1 MMVPVIIQLMIVEF
15 VMVIILHMSCTESW
29 ADNYEADN
37 TIDDGSCYTVENYS
51 LNQNANLI
59 SFLSLPDD
67 ASIGNVLPISENPNI
82 TGIVGEGVAASPNPV
97 LGWVGSLSELDLT
110 RGYWVTMS
118 ESDDISITAN
128 EAPGHLDLSYS
139 LNPGANLISFPFVGS
154 YNLQDVMPLDLIYVT
169 SGIVG
174 EGVAASNF
182 NGQFLGSLTQFEG
195 GKGYWFKV
203 IEPIEFQFVM
213 PTDRQTTPVRSKT
226 K

>member
-1 MMVPVIIQLMIVEF
+1 M
-15 VMVIILHMSCTESW
+15 
-29 ADNYEADN
+29 
-37 TIDDGSCYTVENYS
+37 GR
-51 LNQNANLI
+51 
-59 SFLSLPDD
+59 
-67 ASIGNVLPISENPNI
+67 
-82 TGIVGEGVAASPNPV
+82 
-97 LGWVGSLSELDLT
+97 SLSELDLT

-169 SGIVG
+169 SELLVK
-174 EGVAASNF
+174 ELLHQTLMDV
-182 NGQFLGSLTQFEG
+182 LRSLTQFEG

-203 IEPIEFQFVM
+203 IEPIEFQFIM